1 MNVKYCN
8 QCKVEKDFS
17 SFHKQQHGK
26 FGLRGR
32 CIDCVKSSQDKE
44 QNRIKSQRW
53 VKNNKEKA
61 LANARAYY
69 KKNRDKCILATK
81 QSKIK
86 HYDKHLAYSKE
97 YEAKNKEK
105 RLLKSRNYAKNNP
118 EKVALIALKR
128 RVKEKQCTPLWA
140 KSSDF
145 TRIYKLRDRL
155 NKEAGYIKYHID
167 HVIPINAKLATGLH
181 VIQNL
186 KITLAAYNMSKQNK
200 YEVTE

>member
-8 QCKVEKDFS
+8 YCKVEKDFS
-17 SFHKQQHGK
+17 KFHKQKHGK

-32 CIDCVKSSQDKE
+32 CIECVKSLENKE
-44 QNRIKSQRW
+44 QNRIKSKKW
-53 VKNNKEKA
+53 AKNNPEKV
-61 LANARAYY
+61 LTNARKYY
-69 KKNRDKCILATK
+69 SKNKDKCILATK

-86 HYDKHLAYSKE
+86 YYDKYLAYSRE

-118 EKVALIALKR
+118 EKVALIVLKR
-128 RVKEKQCTPLWA
+128 RVKEKQCTPVWA
-140 KSSDF
+140 QPSDF

-186 KITLAAYNMSKQNK
+186 KITLATYNMSKQNK
-200 YEVTE
+200 YEVTI

>member
-8 QCKVEKDFS
+8 YCKVEKDFS
-17 SFHKQQHGK
+17 KFYKQQHGK

-32 CIDCVKSSQDKE
+32 CIECVKSLENKE
-44 QNRIKSQRW
+44 QNRIKSKKW
-53 VKNNKEKA
+53 AKNNPEKV
-61 LANARAYY
+61 LVNARKYY
-69 KKNRDKCILATK
+69 SKNRDKCILATK

-118 EKVALIALKR
+118 EKVALIVLKR
-128 RVKEKQCTPLWA
+128 RIKEKQCTPAWA
-140 KSSDF
+140 KPSDF

-186 KITLAAYNMSKQNK
+186 KITLATYNMSKQNK
-200 YEVTE
+200 YEVTI